1 MSTENTINNKTKIPK
16 KSLLDRLRNKITPY
30 ILSLSILAGAYFIDL
45 PKSYPADYK
54 GEREWMLRPMSA
66 RGAGMGNGLVA
77 LLDGANTVFWN
88 PAGLAFI
95 NGIGFSHTYYNQ
107 LVDITDIRNE
117 NTSFNTM
124 IKGAFTIGL
133 NISYYYNHNR
143 YIESTLEDYNLGI
156 SMGYKVKNIGFGI
169 NIKHLF
175 SDANKNIHYS
185 KERTFAVDIGVLI
198 PRGYNIKHNY
208 SLDINVAAS
217 MINIGKD
224 LKVEIE
230 RPYEWIE
237 TGLPKLFKVGYAAT
251 FNLPK
256 KNVKLNPFSI
266 THNLE
271 YSEIINFRKYIK
283 NQGYRFLGYG
293 LEVILY
299 EMFSFRIGNRSLKS
313 KKYYADM
320 PDIGFSYG
328 FGLNFPVNY
337 FYKKIPL
344 SIKYDYARFPFHPK
358 SNIKEIRYYIKEIR
372 YYKINSFSIQ
382 YMF

>member
-1 MSTENTINNKTKIPK
+1 MLDLKKLTKAIFTITI
-16 KSLLDRLRNKITPY
+16 LLLLNVSAI
-30 ILSLSILAGAYFIDL
+30 
-45 PKSYPADYK
+45 YPADYS
-54 GEREWMLRPMSA
+54 GEREWILRPMSA
-66 RGAGMGNGLVA
+66 RAAGMGNGLVA

-95 NGIGFSHTYYNQ
+95 NGIGFSHTYYYNSFNR

-224 LKVEIE
+224 LKFEFE
-230 RPYEWIE
+230 RPYDRIE
-237 TGLPKLFKVGYAAT
+237 TGLPKLFRVGYAAT

-256 KNVKLNPFSI
+256 KKVKLNPFSI

-271 YSEIINFRKYIK
+271 YSEIINFRKSIK

-299 EMFSFRIGNRSLKS
+299 EMFSFRMGNRSLKS
-313 KKYYADM
+313 KKYYADS
-320 PDIGFSYG
+320 DIGFSYG
-328 FGLNFPVNY
+328 FGLHFPLNH
-337 FYKKIPL
+337 FYEKIPL
-344 SIKYDYARFPFHPK
+344 SIKFDYARFPFFPEFY
-358 SNIKEIRYYIKEIR
+358 IEEIRYF
-372 YYKINSFSIQ
+372 KINSFSIQ